1 MKSSGRKPSPTS
13 YDEIFSTEAS
23 RQQEQIQ
30 SLVLSELH
38 PFKDHPFRVL
48 DDDRMM
54 ETVESVKEYGVLVPI
69 IARPMA
75 DGGYEIVSGHRRKR
89 ACELAG
95 LNEIPAIVRDLDD
108 DEAVIIMVD
117 SNLQRENILP
127 SERAKAYQMKMEAMR
142 RKAGR
147 PSKENSRQV
156 VGNFE
161 MADVIGKETGE
172 SGRQVQ
178 RFIRLNNLEQT
189 RLYPCRGTFV
199 LEAGRTAVAGYRLGK
214 HAADTVPLASPA
226 HEARKQT
233 GHAVGTGHHGNHDG
247 EQADDSCQ
255 GVCRAAAGKADQ
267 VFSTFLH
274 DGADGKGN
282 FQAAGLLDA
291 EAANVAGAIKTHETK
306 TGYSADGHVSVR
318 KHDFSLPNF
327 RADKGGRRR

>member
-1 MKSSGRKPSPTS
+1 MKSSGRKPSLTS
-13 YDEIFSTEAS
+13 YDDIFSTEAS

-30 SLVLSELH
+30 RLALSELH

-69 IARPMA
+69 IARPMP

-178 RFIRLNNLEQT
+178 RFIRLNNLEPPLIDKVDAGKLAFTPAVELSYLKPEEQQWLDTALENTQQT
-189 RLYPCRGTFV
+189 PSLSQAQRMKRESKQGT
-199 LEAGRTAVAGYRLGK
+199 LSEQGIMEIMT
-214 HAADTVPLASPA
+214 
-226 HEARKQT
+226 ENKQT
-233 GHAVGTGHHGNHDG
+233 IPVKGSVVLPQEKLTKYFPRSYTT
-247 EQADDSCQ
+247 EQMEK
-255 GVCRAAAGKADQ
+255 VIFK
-267 VFSTFLH
+267 
-274 DGADGKGN
+274 
-282 FQAAGLLDA
+282 LLD
-291 EAANVAGAIKTHETK
+291 
-306 TGYSADGHVSVR
+306 YWMR
-318 KHDFSLPNF
+318 KRQMSQE
-327 RADKGGRRR
+327 R